1 MGINFN
7 IVKKPK
13 EKDEEELEKQEE
25 LEELDDDEDDS
36 KSKSYYDPKK
46 KMIKFMGIIVV
57 AMIVILIILFIV
69 SLGNKKGNTYSYSE
83 IESILENAAKDYF
96 KDHPDSL
103 PQEEDYVVEV
113 ESANLVADGKMN
125 DLSEYPTKDGVVC
138 TGSVKVQME
147 DDDYLYSPILN
158 CGDKYSSVLLSTKV
172 IEKNDTVTSGD
183 GLYSRGGEYIF
194 RGENVNNFVELGK
207 SLWRIVK
214 ITADDEIVLISY
226 EGAGYTTPW
235 DNRYNQ
241 DKMYDAGINNYN
253 VSRVKDYLDQVYKKP
268 DKNQNQDI
276 LSKKDKTKLVAYNL
290 CVGKKSPKSEDN
302 KNTDECKQTI
312 KDQKIG
318 LLTLSDYLYASLDP
332 NCKSAETR
340 SCKNYN
346 YLIIKADWWLMTA
359 SSDNTYDVYEVKSNG
374 MVAKEYA
381 SNYAVARPVVHLNS
395 NVLFKSGKGTL
406 DKPYKV
412 R

>member
-13 EKDEEELEKQEE
+13 VEDDEE
-25 LEELDDDEDDS
+25 LEEKDELEEDDNVKTS
-36 KSKSYYDPKK
+36 SYDPKK
-46 KMIKFMGIIVV
+46 KMIKFMGIIVI
-57 AMIVILIILFIV
+57 AMIVILIILFVI

-96 KDHPDSL
+96 KDHPESL
-103 PQEEDYVVEV
+103 PQEEDYVIEV
-113 ESANLVADGKMN
+113 EAANLVADGKMN
-125 DLSEYPTKDGVVC
+125 DLSEYPTEDGVVC

-147 DDDYLYSPILN
+147 DDEYLYSPILN
-158 CGDKYSSVLLSTKV
+158 CGDKYSTILLSTKV
-172 IEKNDTVTSGD
+172 IENNETVTSGD
-183 GLYSRGGEYIF
+183 GLYSRGGEYVF
-194 RGENVNNFVELGK
+194 RGENVDNFVKLGK

-241 DKMYDAGINNYN
+241 EKQYDAGINNYS
-253 VSRVKDYLDQVYKKP
+253 VSRIKDYLDQVYKKP

-290 CVGKKSPKSEDN
+290 CVGKKAPNSEDN
-302 KNTDECKQTI
+302 KNTDECRQTI

-359 SSDNTYDVYEVKSNG
+359 SSDNSYDVYEVKSNG
-374 MVAKEYA
+374 MITKDYA
-381 SNYAVARPVVHLNS
+381 SNYAVARPVVYLNS
-395 NVLFKSGKGTL
+395 NVLFKSGKGSL